1 MIETIRSW
9 IHRMIFFG
17 LKYSSMITILFLSIF
32 STITEIFGIGI
43 FIPIYQYME
52 SGSDIASLKESSEL
66 WHYID
71 YIFNFFTVQ
80 TTIGA
85 LLIIAFILFSLRSFF
100 NYFKGIYLTKLKH
113 LIVKNIRIRLFSKY
127 MKTGTCF
134 QDKIPIGD
142 LSNVIN
148 TESMSAT
155 LGIIAPLN
163 LVVVTLVATTYFL
176 VLVTISFEM
185 TMVSIIIAFL
195 TIIVAKYWII
205 LSAKSGR
212 EVTNSNKVINEFLLR
227 KIGSPRLVRLSNTL
241 NLEEYRFDKLAHKQM
256 NNNIHAFALQLKTEV
271 LVEPLII
278 SFGLL
283 IVYLSLTVLI
293 LKIESIALFLII
305 LVRLVP
311 VLKEILMQ
319 WQSIQRYLGSIEI
332 VEDRLLSMEKNSEKD
347 TGIKNFYKL
356 KNRVEFLNVTYFYPN
371 SSTPALFDVSLK
383 IPVNKLIA
391 IVGPSGGGKS
401 TLVDLMPKLRRPS
414 SGKILFDDINIEL
427 FKNTGIRSAIAY
439 VPQKSQI
446 FNGTI
451 SDHIKYGYP
460 NATEIEM
467 KRAAKL
473 AGADDFIRNLSKAY
487 DTNIGEDGGHLSGGQ
502 KQRLDIARALIRK
515 ASILILDEPTSNL
528 DVDSERGLI
537 DSLSRIIHD
546 TNTTI
551 IVISHNLKT
560 VVKSDIIFVLNN
572 GKIEQTGTHLE
583 LLSKELWY
591 SKAWRKATY

>member
-1 MIETIRSW
+1 
-9 IHRMIFFG
+9 
-17 LKYSSMITILFLSIF
+17 
-32 STITEIFGIGI
+32 
-43 FIPIYQYME
+43 
-52 SGSDIASLKESSEL
+52 
-66 WHYID
+66 
-71 YIFNFFTVQ
+71 
-80 TTIGA
+80 
-85 LLIIAFILFSLRSFF
+85 
-100 NYFKGIYLTKLKH
+100 
-113 LIVKNIRIRLFSKY
+113 
-127 MKTGTCF
+127 
-134 QDKIPIGD
+134 
-142 LSNVIN
+142 
-148 TESMSAT
+148 
-155 LGIIAPLN
+155 
-163 LVVVTLVATTYFL
+163 
-176 VLVTISFEM
+176 
-185 TMVSIIIAFL
+185 MVSIIIAFL